1 MKANKGIA
9 MISLVIYVA
18 SFLVI
23 TTIVGTIST
32 YFYNNMNL
40 IDSSVGSSAEYTKL
54 NLYIATLVKSPKFQ
68 DIKIGGEDMDGDG
81 IFEYGVVIFYHENNV
96 KHFLFRKNNYI
107 YYNNTLLCSDVQSF
121 STKIVQKNG
130 KDVLVVNLKLASSSF
145 STEYV
150 IG

>member
-1 MKANKGIA
+1 MLHIA
-9 MISLVIYVA
+9 EDSQEFKL
-18 SFLVI
+18 LNELWHKE
-23 TTIVGTIST
+23 IST
-32 YFYNNMNL
+32 KDIYL
-40 IDSSVGSSAEYTKL
+40 INGSVEKRYDKYQIVINDLKDMIATFQQL
-54 NLYIATLVKSPKFQ
+54 CNLYNIKSELLVNREIDRLAIS
-68 DIKIGGEDMDGDG
+68 ITSGALTDMKMYIIISG
-81 IFEYGVVIFYHENNV
+81 
-96 KHFLFRKNNYI
+96 YI

>member
-1 MKANKGIA
+1 
-9 MISLVIYVA
+9 
-18 SFLVI
+18 
-23 TTIVGTIST
+23 
-32 YFYNNMNL
+32 
-40 IDSSVGSSAEYTKL
+40 
-54 NLYIATLVKSPKFQ
+54 
-68 DIKIGGEDMDGDG
+68 MDGDG
-81 IFEYGVVIFYHENNV
+81 IFEYGVVISYHENNV